1 MPIQT
6 VVEQTDIRLAEDAV
20 AAAAEALA
28 RTSREVHASEGRDIK
43 AQADLDAEAA
53 MLDVLRRGSLPI
65 LSEERGA
72 DRQFSLDADGWIID
86 PLDGTMNFVR
96 GIPVAC
102 TCVALW
108 RDGAPVYGLIREH
121 AREIT
126 WAGGVGH
133 PATSNGEPCRC
144 SQGCDLAQA
153 VLATGFPRCFDFS
166 SSSSSMKEAME
177 RFAAFK
183 KVRMIGCAGLS
194 LAWVAGGMMDVY
206 CEDSVFLWDVAAGL
220 AIVEASGGICQWRT
234 PDSQFRTSVV
244 AGSPEVVSVMP
255 LRPSPGE

>member
-1 MPIQT
+1 MPTQT
-6 VVEQTDIRLAEDAV
+6 VVEQTDIRLAEAAA

-28 RTSREVHASEGRDIK
+28 HASRQVHASEGRDIK
-43 AQADLDAEAA
+43 AQADLDAETA

-108 RDGAPVYGLIREH
+108 RGGAPVYGLIREH

-133 PATSNGEPCRC
+133 PATSNGDPCRC
-144 SQGCDLAQA
+144 SQACDPTQA

-166 SSSSSMKEAME
+166 GSSMEAAME

-194 LAWVAGGMMDVY
+194 LAWVAGGMMDIY
-206 CEDSVFLWDVAAGL
+206 CEDNVFLWDVAAGL
-220 AIVEASGGICQWRT
+220 AIVEAAGGVCQWRA
-234 PDSQFRTSVV
+234 PDSQFKTSVV
-244 AGSPEVVSVMP
+244 AGSPELVSAMP
-255 LRPSPGE
+255 LHPSPGE